1 MNNEQ
6 RHTCSKLKY
15 EGSVFST
22 NNYGELIVLEYVTSY
37 NVVVEFLNTGYR
49 TITSSQNILKGN
61 VRDRSL
67 PTVCGVGV
75 IGKDLTSRGGKSS
88 KEYTLWHCMLQR
100 SYYVKYHE
108 KCKSY
113 TECYISNNFKL
124 FNYFKEWCN
133 NQIGFNSLDDNGNPF
148 ELDKDLLIKGNKV
161 YSEDNC
167 VFIPKEVNSLLITAK
182 AKRGKLP
189 IGVYFNKDK
198 GKYQTSLKVDGK
210 LKYLGRFDTEYEA
223 FLAYKQAK
231 ESHVKNIANKW
242 KDQIDPRAYNALM
255 NYQVEITD

>member
-6 RHTCSKLKY
+6 RHAYAKLKY

-22 NNYGELIVLEYVTSY
+22 NDYGELIVLEYVTSY
-37 NVVVEFLNTGYR
+37 NVVVEFLNTGYK
-49 TITSSQNILKGN
+49 TITSSQNLLKGN

-67 PTVCGVGV
+67 PSVYGVGV
-75 IGKDLTSRGGKSS
+75 IGKDLTSSGGKSS

-108 KCKSY
+108 RCKSY
-113 TECYISNNFKL
+113 TKCSVSDNFK
-124 FNYFKEWCN
+124 FFHYFKEWCN
-133 NQIGFNSLDDNGNPF
+133 NQIGFNSVDDKGKPF
-148 ELDKDLLIKGNKV
+148 ALDKDLLIKGNKV

-167 VFIPKEVNSLLITAK
+167 VFLPSEINILLVSS
-182 AKRGKLP
+182 KRSRGENV

-198 GKYQTSLKVDGK
+198 GKYQTSLKVNGK
-210 LKYLGRFDTEYEA
+210 PKYLGRFDTEYEA

-231 ESHVKNIANKW
+231 EAHVKIIANKW
-242 KDQIDPRAYNALM
+242 KDKIDPRAYNALI